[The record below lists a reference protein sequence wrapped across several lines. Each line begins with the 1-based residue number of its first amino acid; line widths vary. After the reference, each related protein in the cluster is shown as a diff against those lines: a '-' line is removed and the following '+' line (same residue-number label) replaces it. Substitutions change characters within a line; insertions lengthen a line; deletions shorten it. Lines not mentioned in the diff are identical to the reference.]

1 MLSGSLSQYDRIIS
15 EIFRLLCVITSTA
28 IIEGFGN
35 NMTYTS
41 QLLNNVSKPARY
53 TGGEWNSVRK
63 DWDSVSVHVA
73 LAFPDIYEV
82 GMSNMAIPILYEL
95 LNSLPGVLAE
105 RVYTPWTD
113 MEEQLRSNNLPLSS
127 LESAQPL
134 HRFDVIGFSLGYE
147 LSCTTVLNMLD
158 LAGLPVLSRDRTGGH
173 PLVIAGGSCAMNPE
187 PLSDFI
193 DAFFI
198 GEAEDALAALIE
210 CVGQYKHDRDLLLEK
225 LAALPGVYVPRFYS
239 PAYGPDGR
247 LVSLKCSSSVAPD
260 SVKRMVAA
268 GISPVV
274 RPVVPYIEVIH
285 DRGAVEIQRGCSR
298 GCRFCQAGILYRPVR
313 ELAPEKAIDAVD
325 CLMKNCGYNTFS
337 LVSLSS
343 GDYSK
348 INFLVDSL
356 TQKYA
361 GDGITLSLPSL
372 RLDRSSVDLIDSLP
386 SGRKT
391 TLTFAPEAGSER
403 MRQAMNKWIPY
414 GSMMETFTAAFEK
427 DWMNLKLYF
436 MIGLPTETMEDVE
449 AIATLVNSINRLGK
463 GIRGRPPRVRVSVS
477 SFIPKPH
484 TPCQWASQD
493 DGEALAAKH
502 SLLQSRLRR
511 GGVQMSWHDTRTSLL
526 EAVLSRGDRRLG
538 PAIYTAW
545 KKGARLDTWSEYLDY
560 ERWMQSFTE
569 CGIDPSFYAHRQRE
583 MGELLPWQHIQS
595 GVSDAFLKAEQARM
609 AEGSL
614 TQDCRTASC
623 NLCGLQG
630 SSAACRSRAAQV
642 KKPE

>member
-1 MLSGSLSQYDRIIS
+1 MLQINGQILSR
-15 EIFRLLCVITSTA
+15 
-28 IIEGFGN
+28 
-35 NMTYTS
+35 
-41 QLLNNVSKPARY
+41 VSKPARY

-63 DWDSVSVHVA
+63 DWDSVSLHIA

-95 LNSLPGVLAE
+95 LNNLPDVLAE
-105 RVYTPWTD
+105 RVYAPWQD
-113 MEEQLRSNNLPLSS
+113 MEVLLRSNNLKLAS
-127 LESAQPL
+127 LESGQPL
-134 HRFDVIGFSLGYE
+134 GKFDVIGFSLGYE

-158 LAGLPVLSRDRTGGH
+158 LAGLPVLSRDRTNSH
-173 PLVIAGGSCAMNPE
+173 PLVIAGGSCTMNPE

-198 GEAEDALAALIE
+198 GEAEEGLTGLIE
-210 CVGQYKHDRDLLLEK
+210 CVGKYKQDREKLLER
-225 LAALPGVYVPRFYS
+225 LAALPGIYVPKYYS
-239 PAYGPDGR
+239 PSYGPDGM
-247 LVSLKCSSSVAPD
+247 LSSFRCGSGIAPD
-260 SVKRMVAA
+260 TIQRLMASEIR
-268 GISPVV
+268 PVV

-313 ELAPEKAIDAVD
+313 ELAPDKAIAAVD
-325 CLMKNCGYNTFS
+325 SLMANCGYNTFS

-356 TQKYA
+356 KQKYA

-372 RLDRSSVDLIDSLP
+372 RLDRSSIELIDSLP

-391 TLTFAPEAGSER
+391 TLTFAPEAGSDR
-403 MRQAMNKWIPY
+403 LRKAMNKWIPY
-414 GSMMETFTAAFEK
+414 ESMMETFTAAFEK

-463 GIRGRPPRVRVSVS
+463 TVRGRPPRIRISVS

-484 TPCQWASQD
+484 TPCQWAGQD
-493 DGEALAAKH
+493 NGETLSAKH
-502 SLLQSRLRR
+502 RLLQSRLRR
-511 GGVQMSWHDTRTSLL
+511 GSVQLSWHDPRTSLL

-545 KKGARLDTWSEYLDY
+545 KKGAHLDTWSEFLHHD
-560 ERWMQSFTE
+560 RWLQAFSE
-569 CGIDPSFYAHRQRE
+569 CGIDPAFYANRQRSVD
-583 MGELLPWQHIQS
+583 ELLPWQHIQS
-595 GVSDAFLKAEQARM
+595 GVSTSFLKNEQAKM
-609 AEGSL
+609 AGGDL
-614 TQDCRTASC
+614 TPDCRTDNC

-630 SSAACRSRAAQV
+630 SSTACKARASQL
-642 KKPE
+642 KKPEQI

>member
-1 MLSGSLSQYDRIIS
+1 MLQINGRMLSR
-15 EIFRLLCVITSTA
+15 
-28 IIEGFGN
+28 
-35 NMTYTS
+35 
-41 QLLNNVSKPARY
+41 VSKPARY

-95 LNSLPGVLAE
+95 LNDLPDVLAE
-105 RVYTPWTD
+105 RVYTPWQD
-113 MEEQLRSNNLPLSS
+113 MEELLRSNNLSLAT
-127 LESAQPL
+127 LESGQPL
-134 HRFDVIGFSLGYE
+134 GRFDVIGFSLGYE

-158 LAGLPVLSRDRTGGH
+158 LAGLPVLSRDRTKDH

-198 GEAEDALAALIE
+198 GEAENGLTGLIE
-210 CVGQYKHDRDLLLEK
+210 CVGKYKQHREKLLER
-225 LAALPGVYVPRFYS
+225 LASLPGVYVPRYYS
-239 PAYGPDGR
+239 PAYGPDGT
-247 LVSLKCSSSVAPD
+247 LSSFRCGSGMAPD
-260 SVKRMVAA
+260 SIQRMVASE
-268 GISPVV
+268 IRPVI

-313 ELAPEKAIDAVD
+313 ELAPDRAIAAVES
-325 CLMKNCGYNTFS
+325 LRANCGYNTFS

-348 INFLVDSL
+348 INFLVESL

-403 MRQAMNKWIPY
+403 LRRAMNKWIPY
-414 GSMMETFTAAFEK
+414 ESMMETFTAAFEK

-463 GIRGRPPRVRVSVS
+463 TARGRPPRIRISVS

-484 TPCQWASQD
+484 TPCQWAAQD
-493 DGEALAAKH
+493 DRENLSAKH
-502 SLLQSRLRR
+502 SLLQNRLRR
-511 GGVQMSWHDTRTSLL
+511 GNVQLSWHDPHTSLL

-545 KKGARLDTWSEYLDY
+545 KKGARLDTWSECLSHD
-560 ERWMQSFTE
+560 RWRQSFAE
-569 CGIDPSFYAHRQRE
+569 SGIDTAFYATRQRPAD
-583 MGELLPWQHIQS
+583 ELLPWQHIQS
-595 GVSDAFLKAEQARM
+595 GVSTSFLKNEQAKM
-609 AEGSL
+609 TGGSL
-614 TQDCRTASC
+614 TPDCRTDNC

-630 SSAACRSRAAQV
+630 SFAACKTRAAQLN
-642 KKPE
+642 KPE